1 MNVGELFFNT
11 GFKVENA
18 DAPAKLE
25 KGMAN
30 VEKAMANS
38 AQVMEKV
45 AAILGEIGLKMG
57 ALTED
62 SLADLNEAYS
72 DHEEAVKSS
81 LDITVKKTKG
91 LKGLIEKI
99 RATSKNFNQLISQ
112 NKWVKA
118 GFVASTA
125 AAVAFTKKMGD
136 MALSLEKTAYFT
148 GVDTQKLQI
157 LGDQMTQ
164 VGGNA
169 ETLYGT
175 IEGLRDTITDIEL
188 GKGDMSAWGWL
199 GIDPQGKD
207 PLTVLEELKG
217 KIGTIR
223 NDQLKKFSQGLG
235 VDKDTLFM
243 LKEMS
248 NLQPVDPGTLV
259 PEDELKALRE
269 FSGYSSAVFSQ
280 WSRVIQR
287 LGAKLVPFVKHVVY
301 AFDRVGSMIHGVFN
315 AIKPLE
321 PYIAKVFLGMALVAG
336 IVAAK
341 MFPVTAIIVGLG
353 LALEDLWTYMNGG
366 DSIIG
371 RIIDQF
377 TSWDN
382 ILKMIISSLGTVG
395 TMIDSVF
402 GSDIGGFFADQYAK
416 LTAPDRAEKVE
427 KIEQKTKQTRG
438 MSGFGIGGIGNLKI
452 EVNGAGDPETVA
464 NKVMQKVN
472 KANTNAGIQRPAAG
486 Y

>member
-1 MNVGELFFNT
+1 MNLGELFFST

-18 DAPAKLE
+18 DAPAKIE
-25 KGMAN
+25 KGMAGI
-30 VEKAMANS
+30 EKAMTNS

-45 AAILGEIGLKMG
+45 SFILGEMALKMG
-57 ALTED
+57 AI
-62 SLADLNEAYS
+62 NE
-72 DHEEAVKSS
+72 ES
-81 LDITVKKTKG
+81 LDMLNATDKTTKKFDGTAKVVKKKSKSFKN
-91 LKGLIEKI
+91 LVSKMRE
-99 RATSKNFNQLISQ
+99 TSKGFNQLISK

-157 LGDQMTQ
+157 LGDQMKQ

-169 ETLYGT
+169 DSLYST

-207 PLTVLEELKG
+207 PLTVLDELKG

-259 PEDELKALRE
+259 PQDELKALSD

-321 PYIAKVFLGMALVAG
+321 PYIEKVFVGMALIAG

-341 MFPVTAIIVGLG
+341 MFPLTATIVALG
-353 LALEDLWTYMNGG
+353 LAFEDLYTFINGG
-366 DSIIG
+366 DSLLG
-371 RIIDQF
+371 RFIEQF
-377 TSWDN
+377 SSWDN
-382 ILKMIISSLGTVG
+382 VLKMIIASLGTVG

-402 GSDIGGFFADQYAK
+402 GSDIGGWFADAYANIGTPEREEK
-416 LTAPDRAEKVE
+416 LKKIEETNKKSSGMSGHGLGGFAATFNISGAGNPEAVAEKV
-427 KIEQKTKQTRG
+427 
-438 MSGFGIGGIGNLKI
+438 L
-452 EVNGAGDPETVA
+452 
-464 NKVMQKVN
+464 QKVK
-472 KANTNAGIQRPAAG
+472 KANTNAGVQRPAAG